1 MSVRT
6 RLLTARPRTLGVA
19 FVILCILVAGVAFKR
34 NVITTTLTPGETIS
48 ATFARDYRL
57 REYASTVKI
66 AGVPVGTVTNIA
78 QVENGYSRVSLKLY
92 DGAEQKLGTSPSAAI
107 RPTTLLGGQY
117 YVDLTPGGDPGAF
130 HGDISLERTRIAVEA
145 DAVLESLQP
154 RARVGVQQFV
164 AKTDETLR
172 GGGQPA
178 LRDLLRD
185 APASLGPAGPALD
198 ALTGD
203 KPDTLENLVS
213 NLDSA
218 ARVLNQQQGQV
229 SSILASTNRVA
240 GVLDQERAQLSQTV
254 GELPSTLRTTRTGLV
269 DLRGSLGRLTS
280 AANDLQ
286 PTAEALDPLLAKVD
300 PVLVKAR
307 PVVADLREVLV
318 DARPLVRDLVPTTD
332 RASNV
337 LEDLDGTV
345 LDNINGPIL
354 NALNT
359 PWHGVGGY
367 QGNGSK
373 YTLYQDIA
381 YAFTGLGRSFKYVD
395 KDGHV
400 AAIQVGQGI
409 DEVSDF
415 RGLPNFEQFLRGTI
429 GPKESPR

>member
-1 MSVRT
+1 
-6 RLLTARPRTLGVA
+6 
-19 FVILCILVAGVAFKR
+19 
-34 NVITTTLTPGETIS
+34 
-48 ATFARDYRL
+48 
-57 REYASTVKI
+57 
-66 AGVPVGTVTNIA
+66 
-78 QVENGYSRVSLKLY
+78 
-92 DGAEQKLGTSPSAAI
+92 
-107 RPTTLLGGQY
+107 
-117 YVDLTPGGDPGAF
+117 
-130 HGDISLERTRIAVEA
+130 
-145 DAVLESLQP
+145 
-154 RARVGVQQFV
+154 
-164 AKTDETLR
+164 
-172 GGGQPA
+172 
-178 LRDLLRD
+178 
-185 APASLGPAGPALD
+185 
-198 ALTGD
+198 
-203 KPDTLENLVS
+203 
-213 NLDSA
+213 
-218 ARVLNQQQGQV
+218 
-229 SSILASTNRVA
+229 
-240 GVLDQERAQLSQTV
+240 V